1 MSNFLEKLFGI
12 DKIKEEAARAV
23 KERAEAQ
30 EAAIIAKEE
39 SDAAIAKAKEESD
52 KAVEEANELSRL
64 AQMSAKDAATAKK
77 ESYVAILATHINDQ
91 NPRNGFFEL
100 DWNEQFILQLKAEGY
115 WGENDEEIVD
125 KWWREICRNV
135 AAEEGISVERR
146 ASGYININNLGDG
159 KSEVS

>member
-1 MSNFLEKLFGI
+1 MSNFFERLVGI
-12 DKIKEEAARAV
+12 DKLKESAAKAVQDKADAEEAA
-23 KERAEAQ
+23 
-30 EAAIIAKEE
+30 
-39 SDAAIAKAKEESD
+39 AKAKEESA
-52 KAVEEANELSRL
+52 KVIEETKEAVKLS
-64 AQMSAKDAATAKK
+64 QMSAKDAATARK

-146 ASGYININNLGDG
+146 ASGYININNLGGG